1 MHGTTVRRWATGT
14 AALTLA
20 LATAACGA
28 EDGSAAPAHA
38 TATARHAA
46 AKPKASP
53 ETGPVLTQHQL
64 EAAVIDKGD
73 LPGLWIEGI
82 GGSADGTAD
91 PGNGLARPV
100 AADLTDPAACAPVD
114 GASYGA
120 GRHTPVGSVR
130 RTAEAGKGPA
140 ILALV
145 SYRHGDATRTLDD
158 LRTALEHCT
167 AFHEKDVKDTRF
179 TDIRPVDTAPVCDD
193 TVSFRYTKVLTGSD
207 GKDMKIPA
215 RLTAFRCGSTVAA
228 ILAMTVGGGT
238 ASPEIPEDLLHAQA
252 KALKK
257 AVDAS

>member
-1 MHGTTVRRWATGT
+1 MHGTTLRRWATGT
-14 AALTLA
+14 TALTLA

-46 AKPKASP
+46 AKPSP
-53 ETGPVLTQHQL
+53 EIGRVLTQHQL

-82 GGSADGTAD
+82 GGSTDGTED

-130 RTAEAGKGPA
+130 RTAKAGAGA
-140 ILALV
+140 ATFSLV

-167 AFHEKDVKDTRF
+167 AFHEKGVKDTRF
-179 TDIRPVDTAPVCDD
+179 TDIRSVDTTPTATTRSRSATPRSSPGP
-193 TVSFRYTKVLTGSD
+193 T
-207 GKDMKIPA
+207 A
-215 RLTAFRCGSTVAA
+215 RTRRSPP
-228 ILAMTVGGGT
+228 
-238 ASPEIPEDLLHAQA
+238 ASPRSAAAPP
-252 KALKK
+252 
-257 AVDAS
+257 SPRSSP

>member
-1 MHGTTVRRWATGT
+1 VHGTTVRRWATGT

-28 EDGSAAPAHA
+28 EDDSAAPAHA

-46 AKPKASP
+46 AKPKPSP

-73 LPGLWIEGI
+73 LPGLWIEGV
-82 GGSADGTAD
+82 GSGTEGTGD
-91 PGNGLARPV
+91 GLARPV

-114 GASYGA
+114 GASYGV

-130 RTAEAGKGPA
+130 RTAKAGAGA
-140 ILALV
+140 ATFSLV

-158 LRTALEHCT
+158 LRTALETCT
-167 AFHEKDVKDTRF
+167 AFHEKGVKDTRF
-179 TDIRPVDTAPVCDD
+179 TDIRPADTASTCDD

-207 GKDMKIPA
+207 GKDMKIPS

-228 ILAMTVGGGT
+228 FLAMTVDGGT

-252 KALKK
+252 KALKT
-257 AVDAS
+257 AVGDS